1 MGFFSS
7 SGPISYGFAS
17 LETSQ
22 MLDTETVC
30 SVGNSSDSGSGPPS
44 LQHEFDNIQTVERSA
59 ETDSLQ
65 HMNQATSPQSDAS
78 PVMPTN
84 QAGMRIVFFKLVQ
97 IRLREILS
105 FCDCFEWRKTV
116 LLDPLP

>member
-1 MGFFSS
+1 
-7 SGPISYGFAS
+7 
-17 LETSQ
+17 

-65 HMNQATSPQSDAS
+65 HMNQATSPQSDVS
-78 PVMPTN
+78 PVAPGN
-84 QAGMRIVFFKLVQ
+84 QAGENV
-97 IRLREILS
+97 
-105 FCDCFEWRKTV
+105 
-116 LLDPLP
+116 

>member
-1 MGFFSS
+1 
-7 SGPISYGFAS
+7 
-17 LETSQ
+17 

-78 PVMPTN
+78 PVIPHS
-84 QAGMRIVFFKLVQ
+84 QAGEIYFLFKF
-97 IRLREILS
+97 LS
-105 FCDCFEWRKTV
+105 FI
-116 LLDPLP
+116 

>member
-1 MGFFSS
+1 
-7 SGPISYGFAS
+7 
-17 LETSQ
+17 

-78 PVMPTN
+78 PVMPSN
-84 QAGMRIVFFKLVQ
+84 QAGKDTLISFFV
-97 IRLREILS
+97 
-105 FCDCFEWRKTV
+105 
-116 LLDPLP
+116 

>member
-1 MGFFSS
+1 MNILYVDPLNMVRRS

-65 HMNQATSPQSDAS
+65 HMNQATSPQSDVS
-78 PVMPTN
+78 PVIASH
-84 QAGMRIVFFKLVQ
+84 QAG
-97 IRLREILS
+97 EIL
-105 FCDCFEWRKTV
+105 CFT
-116 LLDPLP
+116 L

>member
-1 MGFFSS
+1 
-7 SGPISYGFAS
+7 
-17 LETSQ
+17 

-78 PVMPTN
+78 PVMQTN
-84 QAGMRIVFFKLVQ
+84 QAGKLLRKLFKVTM
-97 IRLREILS
+97 
-105 FCDCFEWRKTV
+105 TV
-116 LLDPLP
+116 SYGLYLTL

>member
-1 MGFFSS
+1 
-7 SGPISYGFAS
+7 
-17 LETSQ
+17 

-44 LQHEFDNIQTVERSA
+44 LQNEFDNIQTVERSA

-65 HMNQATSPQSDAS
+65 HMNQATSPQSDIS

-84 QAGMRIVFFKLVQ
+84 QAGKLFHSNVDEW
-97 IRLREILS
+97 LRQCFVTLLILCKLMS
-105 FCDCFEWRKTV
+105 
-116 LLDPLP
+116 

>member
-1 MGFFSS
+1 
-7 SGPISYGFAS
+7 
-17 LETSQ
+17 

-78 PVMPTN
+78 PVMATN
-84 QAGMRIVFFKLVQ
+84 QAGKLIRRVFKTRCDK
-97 IRLREILS
+97 IEKNILL
-105 FCDCFEWRKTV
+105 W
-116 LLDPLP
+116 

>member
-1 MGFFSS
+1 MAFIVFIPKRCRS

-17 LETSQ
+17 LDTSQ

-84 QAGMRIVFFKLVQ
+84 QAGKRFHKL
-97 IRLREILS
+97 IKIG
-105 FCDCFEWRKTV
+105 
-116 LLDPLP
+116 